1 MTKDKAPKLLHRLF
15 ALDRTESLKLI
26 VGGFLFFC
34 IVGAYTL
41 TQELKYGVFST
52 IIGPYYIPAAQ
63 LLTFIT
69 LFPAIMFDGY
79 LVDRFRRHQLVIFY
93 TSLFGFIGLVF
104 TYFFNHPEI
113 GVGNQVKSPGR
124 IFGWLFFIYVEAF
137 SPFLLGVF
145 WAFMNSI
152 HSPQN
157 AQRTYGFIVSLSK
170 VAGIIM
176 TLLPYLFL
184 SNSSFLTTNINSISK
199 LQLLLV
205 TSSMLLLLA
214 SFFLT
219 LITKKVN
226 TDAFKGYHTQIE
238 EKTTKTGIWMGI
250 SLLFK
255 NRYVLGI
262 FLLVF
267 LADTIT
273 EVLNY
278 KRVLTVVNSKSQ
290 HQELDQMIG
299 QLYLQL
305 LYMHLLGLFMSIFLT
320 NSIMRLLSIKIC
332 TFIMPISTLI
342 FTLAYIVTGFDGI
355 MIWLYIVIKAMYYT
369 IGAPIR
375 ESLYIVTSKD
385 IQFKAKFV
393 IDALGIKLARN
404 TGQALNYASNI
415 MNKHYGPIL
424 AMSVINS
431 LFIFM
436 IVIWIITAYF
446 VGSTYSKTIKKNQ
459 IIT

>member
-1 MTKDKAPKLLHRLF
+1 
-15 ALDRTESLKLI
+15 
-26 VGGFLFFC
+26 
-34 IVGAYTL
+34 
-41 TQELKYGVFST
+41 
-52 IIGPYYIPAAQ
+52 
-63 LLTFIT
+63 
-69 LFPAIMFDGY
+69 
-79 LVDRFRRHQLVIFY
+79 
-93 TSLFGFIGLVF
+93 
-104 TYFFNHPEI
+104 
-113 GVGNQVKSPGR
+113 
-124 IFGWLFFIYVEAF
+124 
-137 SPFLLGVF
+137 
-145 WAFMNSI
+145 
-152 HSPQN
+152 
-157 AQRTYGFIVSLSK
+157 
-170 VAGIIM
+170 
-176 TLLPYLFL
+176 
-184 SNSSFLTTNINSISK
+184 
-199 LQLLLV
+199 
-205 TSSMLLLLA
+205 
-214 SFFLT
+214 
-219 LITKKVN
+219 
-226 TDAFKGYHTQIE
+226 
-238 EKTTKTGIWMGI
+238 MGI